1 MAGLMLAHLPPQPPA
16 LSPRLTFWVSAAFVV
31 FLYLCFVG
39 VIPFADR
46 VIYDLDET
54 GGGDI
59 FKQLFFVTLGL
70 VFAGVLLKQ
79 PQVSLKPLITPMLL
93 VTLGWA
99 LLSVGWSAVP
109 DIALRRLILTLIV
122 IFITYASVA
131 LLGPR
136 KVLDILFF
144 TLLGLLIISYL
155 GLPVIANAV
164 HNIGER
170 GNDALAGNWRGI
182 FIHKNVAGF
191 ACAFIIMMGL
201 QRLWFGVNNQR
212 KLTLAAIILAAVFLF
227 FTASKTPAGLLLPVV
242 MLATASVWFLKKADL
257 NKRKIYL
264 WIGAATALSIV
275 AVVYFSGILEILSDP
290 MTFTGRAAIWSV
302 LGELIADR
310 PLLGYGY
317 ASVYGVGMATPLLNY
332 ASGWVLLVA
341 QAHNGYLDMLLTL
354 GVIGFILT
362 VLTFIILPLRQ
373 LFLLPQIPRDILA
386 TCLCLLMFVVLH
398 NIMETSIFD
407 RERPQW
413 VVLLIVVAIT
423 QAYAFTNRKPSA

>member
-16 LSPRLTFWVSAAFVV
+16 LPPRLTLWVSAAFVM

-39 VIPFADR
+39 GIPFADR

-59 FKQLFFVTLGL
+59 VKQLLFITLGL

-109 DIALRRLILTLIV
+109 DIAIRRLILTLIV

-182 FIHKNVAGF
+182 FINKNTAGYV
-191 ACAFIIMMGL
+191 CAFIIMMGL

-227 FTASKTPAGLLLPVV
+227 FTASKTSAGLLLPVV

-264 WIGAATALSIV
+264 WIGAATALSIM
-275 AVVYFSGILEILSDP
+275 ATVYFSGVLEILSDP

-332 ASGWVLLVA
+332 ASGWVLLVVHG
-341 QAHNGYLDMLLTL
+341 HNGYLDLMVTV
-354 GVIGFILT
+354 GSIGFLLVII
-362 VLTFIILPLRQ
+362 TFIM
-373 LFLLPQIPRDILA
+373 IPMYKIVMANKIPHDILGII
-386 TCLCLLMFVVLH
+386 LSLMFFVVFH
-398 NIMETSIFD
+398 NMIESTIFD
-407 RERPQW
+407 REQAPW
-413 VVLLIVVAIT
+413 VAFVIITAIA
-423 QAYAFTNRKPSA
+423 QFYAMEKRSI

>member
-182 FIHKNVAGF
+182 FIHKNTAGYV
-191 ACAFIIMMGL
+191 CAFIIMMGL

-212 KLTLAAIILAAVFLF
+212 KWTLAGINLAVVFLF

-242 MLATASVWFLKKADL
+242 LLSTVSVWFLRNADL
-257 NKRKIYL
+257 TKRKIYL
-264 WIGAATALSIV
+264 WTGAATALSIV
-275 AVVYFSGILEILSDP
+275 AAVYFSGILEILSDP

-302 LGELIADR
+302 LGELIADS

-341 QAHNGYLDMLLTL
+341 YGHNGYLDLMVTV
-354 GVIGFILT
+354 GSIGFLLVII
-362 VLTFIILPLRQ
+362 TFIMMPMYKIAMANK
-373 LFLLPQIPRDILA
+373 IPPDILGI
-386 TCLCLLMFVVLH
+386 LLSLMFFIVLH
-398 NIMETSIFD
+398 NFIESTIFD
-407 RERPQW
+407 REQAPW
-413 VVLLIVVAIT
+413 VTLLIISAAAQYYALS
-423 QAYAFTNRKPSA
+423 QAKTSA

>member
-16 LSPRLTFWVSAAFVV
+16 LSPRLTFWVSTAFVV

-182 FIHKNVAGF
+182 FIHKNEAGF
-191 ACAFIIMMGL
+191 AWACKGC
-201 QRLWFGVNNQR
+201 G
-212 KLTLAAIILAAVFLF
+212 
-227 FTASKTPAGLLLPVV
+227 S
-242 MLATASVWFLKKADL
+242 
-257 NKRKIYL
+257 
-264 WIGAATALSIV
+264 
-275 AVVYFSGILEILSDP
+275 E
-290 MTFTGRAAIWSV
+290 
-302 LGELIADR
+302 
-310 PLLGYGY
+310 
-317 ASVYGVGMATPLLNY
+317 
-332 ASGWVLLVA
+332 
-341 QAHNGYLDMLLTL
+341 
-354 GVIGFILT
+354 
-362 VLTFIILPLRQ
+362 
-373 LFLLPQIPRDILA
+373 
-386 TCLCLLMFVVLH
+386 
-398 NIMETSIFD
+398 
-407 RERPQW
+407 
-413 VVLLIVVAIT
+413 
-423 QAYAFTNRKPSA
+423 